1 MQGQYL
7 LTYLGSKSI
16 ATIMAIASTLA
27 LPSIATAINIKITVD
42 SLTPTAG
49 GIVTPLWYSFHDG
62 SFNTFDLGAP
72 ASTGIEHIA
81 EDGFTGLESPE
92 TLNFLISQGLDP
104 NDIFPRGETL
114 AGVFDS
120 SNTSQNGGI
129 QNFIAARPFGF
140 RPGETASQN
149 LILNNPTQNRY
160 FSYAA
165 MYFPSN
171 DAFIGD
177 EAGVE
182 IFDSKGNF
190 IGADFTIYGS
200 NIWDAGTEVNDENPS
215 NVPYTL
221 DLTGNGITET
231 GVVTRHQ
238 GFLPTGSGGVLDFGG
253 GVFANANFDATTPI
267 ARIRI
272 ERIEDEVSVPE
283 PNITIGLLLLSIFLF
298 GKNRSIYVNLVKK
311 IKPRV

>member
-1 MQGQYL
+1 VQIGQYL
-7 LTYLGSKSI
+7 LTHLGNKSI

-27 LPSIATAINIKITVD
+27 LPSIAAAVNIKITVD
-42 SLTPTAG
+42 SLTPAAG

-104 NDIFPRGETL
+104 NDIFPREETL
-114 AGVFDS
+114 AGIFDS
-120 SNTSQNGGI
+120 SSASQNGGI

-140 RPGETASQN
+140 RPGETASQT
-149 LILNNPTQNRY
+149 LILNNSDRNRY

-177 EAGVE
+177 ETGVE
-182 IFDSKGNF
+182 IFDDRGNF

-200 NIWDAGTEVNDENPS
+200 NIWDAGTEINDENPS

-221 DLTGNGITET
+221 DLTGDGITET
-231 GVVTRHQ
+231 GVVARHQ
-238 GFLPTGSGGVLDFGG
+238 GFLPTSSGGVLDFGG
-253 GVFANANFDATTPI
+253 GVFANSNFDATTPI

-272 ERIEDEVSVPE
+272 ERVEDEVSVPE
-283 PNITIGLLLLSIFLF
+283 PNITIGLLLLLTIFLF
-298 GKNRSIYVNLVKK
+298 GKNRSIYQSKNQ
-311 IKPRV
+311 